1 LWAPLKAPLRSIS
14 PTPKSSHDP
23 RATATCF
30 CFCCCSGRGMRM
42 RGRGTGGGSGRLT
55 LVPISFAEKPET
67 PPPPY
72 TVCTSCLRTLQP
84 PVLQTIDCS
93 LFRKTPAPGPGPA
106 AGAPSQADT
115 ASGPTV
121 PTSAEPEPSREPPAG
136 ILSTRPVLGSW
147 TNRAGSP
154 RVGGRCCCT
163 QLHGARMVGC
173 PPWGSQTR
181 SYLCPVLHLL
191 ALPYLVATPPTLTP
205 LSPSP
210 RSQGSRRA
218 PPTWTRTPSS
228 ATCSAS
234 WQRASAR
241 STSASARPCSTR
253 RAARG
258 TGPSAPRVLA
268 GAAAHTGRGAAA
280 AAVAGAQSVAHGQTF
295 PFAVHL
301 ICRLLWLQGES
312 NATPP
317 DSTPY
322 PCFAGAPCQ
331 PQQGAASTPP
341 APAPRPVTQRT
352 TGRGAVAAVE
362 RWFVCGRRPRPW
374 RRPCDGSMPGCWI
387 WRAA

>member
-1 LWAPLKAPLRSIS
+1 
-14 PTPKSSHDP
+14 
-23 RATATCF
+23 
-30 CFCCCSGRGMRM
+30 
-42 RGRGTGGGSGRLT
+42 
-55 LVPISFAEKPET
+55 
-67 PPPPY
+67 
-72 TVCTSCLRTLQP
+72 VCTSCLGTFQP

-93 LFRKTPAPGPGPA
+93 LFRKTPGPGPGPA

-115 ASGPTV
+115 TTGPTV
-121 PTSAEPEPSREPPAG
+121 PTPAEHEPSREPPAG

-173 PPWGSQTR
+173 PHGNPQHARICAT
-181 SYLCPVLHLL
+181 CF
-191 ALPYLVATPPTLTP
+191 LPNLVATPPTLTP

-280 AAVAGAQSVAHGQTF
+280 AAVAGAQSVAHG
-295 PFAVHL
+295 
-301 ICRLLWLQGES
+301 
-312 NATPP
+312 
-317 DSTPY
+317 
-322 PCFAGAPCQ
+322 
-331 PQQGAASTPP
+331 
-341 APAPRPVTQRT
+341 
-352 TGRGAVAAVE
+352 
-362 RWFVCGRRPRPW
+362 
-374 RRPCDGSMPGCWI
+374 
-387 WRAA
+387 